1 MSRCLQLGRSGS
13 SVVSRWLNS
22 SEASIIFCIHILIQC
37 IWELTVDLALLQDRT
52 TKSIDH
58 EGMNTASGSRFGAHD
73 GFAELKDFL
82 SIRDQDF
89 HEDTKGSSDSRCL
102 HEMLEE
108 SQSDSPVSFYSHLDS
123 SEESDSEVNIPSSS
137 MQSFIANYSGLGTY
151 YYNYHFQQNL
161 ISVFVVPHLPAVQFY
176 LQRFVVTQVKSANDW
191 RYMPMLTC

>member
-1 MSRCLQLGRSGS
+1 MSRCLQLGRSGN

-137 MQSFIANYSGLGTY
+137 MQSFIANYSG
-151 YYNYHFQQNL
+151 
-161 ISVFVVPHLPAVQFY
+161 
-176 LQRFVVTQVKSANDW
+176 
-191 RYMPMLTC
+191 